1 MEDTRKL
8 SMFCNF
14 SVSCSGNLLSGT
26 VVASGC
32 KIPCKR
38 TTSTIVAGP
47 VAERSEDANDVYI
60 TFTDQV
66 SVTRVTVDS
75 FDLMTA
81 LNFLGSNLGLWP
93 GLGLYQMLEG
103 AIGLLAIYKVGMR
116 AKHFCRC
123 KWK

>member
-1 MEDTRKL
+1 ML
-8 SMFCNF
+8 
-14 SVSCSGNLLSGT
+14 GNLLGGT
-26 VVASGC
+26 VVASSC

-47 VAERSEDANDVYI
+47 VAEMSEDVNEVFI

-66 SVTRVTVDS
+66 SITRVTVDT

-103 AIGLLAIYKVGMR
+103 AIGLLALYKVGMR

-123 KWK
+123 KCGG

>member
-1 MEDTRKL
+1 MDFKYFL
-8 SMFCNF
+8 Y
-14 SVSCSGNLLSGT
+14 SVSCSGNLISGT
-26 VVASGC
+26 VVASSC
-32 KIPCKR
+32 KVPCKR

-47 VAERSEDANDVYI
+47 VTERSEDANVVYI

-66 SVTRVTVDS
+66 SVTRVTVDT

-116 AKHFCRC
+116 AKHLCRC
-123 KWK
+123 KSGSK

>member
-1 MEDTRKL
+1 MA
-8 SMFCNF
+8 
-14 SVSCSGNLLSGT
+14 
-26 VVASGC
+26 ASGC

-47 VAERSEDANDVYI
+47 VTERSEDSNVVWI

-66 SVTRVTVDS
+66 SVTRVTVDT

-93 GLGLYQMLEG
+93 GLGLYQVMEAVMEIVIAQTSVYLVWS
-103 AIGLLAIYKVGMR
+103 KVTR
-116 AKHFCRC
+116 ARTNQ
-123 KWK
+123 